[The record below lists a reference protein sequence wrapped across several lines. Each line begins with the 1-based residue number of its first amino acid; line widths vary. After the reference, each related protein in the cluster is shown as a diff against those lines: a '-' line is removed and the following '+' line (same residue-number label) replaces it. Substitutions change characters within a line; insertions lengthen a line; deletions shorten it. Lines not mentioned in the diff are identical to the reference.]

1 MTEVTESLSFT
12 VCVGARPTGLVTGY
26 DGGDGVEAKPATK
39 RDDHLRTALLPF
51 VVTDTV
57 QPRHLR
63 HEREKNKAGRPVG
76 RGSRGC
82 DGVRDGVVSRTRD
95 FVTLRHLLFPF
106 GARSVESAWCCM
118 YPSDATHRSFSAGSD
133 RVGTGVLGVWAAV
146 VTLAV
151 TGDPRCDPPLAE
163 RDVRPRR
170 MPAGGPL
177 RASGSPWLPLWLQQ
191 GSRNN
196 FRIIA
201 SPELAC
207 FGGYRLIGASNV
219 GLRQHHEA
227 RAAA

>member
-1 MTEVTESLSFT
+1 VTEVTESLSFT

-95 FVTLRHLLFPF
+95 FVTLRHLLFHF

-133 RVGTGVLGVWAAV
+133 CAGTASWAFGRPWLHWRLQA
-146 VTLAV
+146 A
-151 TGDPRCDPPLAE
+151 PRCDPPL
-163 RDVRPRR
+163 V
-170 MPAGGPL
+170 
-177 RASGSPWLPLWLQQ
+177 
-191 GSRNN
+191 
-196 FRIIA
+196 
-201 SPELAC
+201 
-207 FGGYRLIGASNV
+207 
-219 GLRQHHEA
+219 
-227 RAAA
+227 